1 MRTIDDLVG
10 HVRAHRCST
19 HPIFRHWSA
28 VNPESD
34 AVGALFHQIQKFC
47 ASTRP
52 GGNFP
57 EALERHGMGNE
68 SGLLQEIVESEEN
81 HGPELATMAG
91 YILNRAAGRTVCPD
105 LRDQE
110 AVEGKLREC
119 SDRLLGALPGYDRE
133 DGVTVQARKAIAV
146 FARRERTDRESTFRN
161 LGTALALEMI
171 SNRHLI
177 PGEKHCLVD
186 SGIYGASMDD
196 PEMHYLVEH
205 WGEAGAE
212 GQHEKNAFEAV
223 SSVLNEESERWILE
237 GADEFLDSLA
247 GLWDVLDSALLRSGF
262 AESDTLVPAAS
273 RRPSQA
279 VRT

>member
-1 MRTIDDLVG
+1 MRTIEDIVERI
-10 HVRAHRCST
+10 RAHRCSA
-19 HPIFRHWSA
+19 HPVFRHWAS
-28 VNPESD
+28 VDPEPD

-57 EALERHGMGNE
+57 EALQRHGMGSE

-81 HGPELATMAG
+81 HGPELARMAG
-91 YILNRAAGRTVCPD
+91 YILNRAAGRAVCPD
-105 LRDQE
+105 LHDQE

-119 SDRLLGALPGYDRE
+119 SDRLLGTLPGYDR
-133 DGVTVQARKAIAV
+133 DSGLTVQARKAIAV
-146 FARRERTDRESTFRN
+146 FARRDRTDRESTFRN

-177 PGEKHCLVD
+177 PGEKGCLVD
-186 SGIYGASMDD
+186 SGIYGVSMDD

-212 GQHEKNAFEAV
+212 GQHEKNAFQAV

-237 GADEFLDSLA
+237 GADDFLDSLA
-247 GLWDVLDSALLRSGF
+247 GLWDLLDAALLRSGF
-262 AESDTLVPAAS
+262 AEPEARVPS
-273 RRPSQA
+273 SGRRPSEA
-279 VRT
+279 VRS